1 MKMNKIKKILENILK
16 INREYILLF
25 AVIGVLGALI
35 YSQTAIS
42 QTGEDITITT
52 FHPIP
57 FGEFNETTASI
68 FRAYNNPANFYIDPS
83 GNSIIHSLRVVSGI
97 VANNISGQAGVA
109 GWTFDLISGDA
120 TLNNVQA
127 TTFYQAVAPPGD
139 LTLNAV
145 LPDGTLRSTMTGAG
159 KYIYGPNDIAEGVI
173 ADGCEKGDVV
183 LISYN
188 DKADIIRSSV
198 RFDARVAGVVSEDPS
213 IYMGSG
219 DNKSPLALA
228 GVVKCKATTENGRI
242 KRGDLLVSSSLP
254 GHAMRAAPGQV
265 KPGMLIGKA
274 MQPLKDGTGKI
285 YILLNKK

>member
-97 VANNISGQAGVA
+97 VANNISGQPGAAGLYSFNLA
-109 GWTFDLISGDA
+109 NGRA
-120 TLNNVQA
+120 RLNKVEAQR
-127 TTFYQAVAPPGD
+127 FYQHSTGPQGPVV
-139 LTLNAV
+139 T
-145 LPDGTLRSTMTGAG
+145 DGTNRRTVTGVG

-285 YILLNKK
+285 YILVNKK